1 MVRKIRVLIV
11 EDTKVGQGL
20 LKGILAE
27 DSRFDI
33 VGFAGDGAQA
43 VEMVKTLNPDVVSM
57 DIYMPVMDGVVAT
70 KKIMQT
76 HPVPIVIVSSLYN
89 PGEIKMSFKILE
101 AGAITIL
108 AKPFGPGHPQYTQ
121 TARVYRSTLKMISE
135 IKVSLRKEPRIAIT
149 STNSGD
155 SLNRGKTITPA
166 EKIKIIAIGAS
177 AGGPLAIQTILSK
190 LPSNLPV
197 PVLIVQHIDL
207 NFADG
212 FCEWLSSV
220 SALPVQIAKHGE
232 TIVPGH
238 VYLPPGDHHLGALRE
253 GILAVTKD
261 PQERGLR
268 PAVGYLFRKIADFYG
283 NNAMGILL
291 SGMGADGAIELK
303 LLHDKGAWTIA
314 QDAAS
319 SLVHGMPG
327 EAIKIGAAS
336 MVLSPDEIVTEINK
350 IFML

>member
-1 MVRKIRVLIV
+1 M
-11 EDTKVGQGL
+11 EDTKIGQGL

-27 DSRFDI
+27 DSRFDV

-76 HPVPIVIVSSLYN
+76 HPVPIVIVSSLYS
-89 PGEIKMSFKILE
+89 PSEIKMSFKILE

-108 AKPFGPGHPQYTQ
+108 AKPFGPGHPQFTQ
-121 TARVYRSTLKMISE
+121 TARVYRNTLKMISE

-149 STNSGD
+149 STNFQD
-155 SLNRGKTITPA
+155 SQNHSKIFNPADKT
-166 EKIKIIAIGAS
+166 KIIGIGAS
-177 AGGPLAIQTILSK
+177 AGGPLAIQTILSR
-190 LPSNLPV
+190 LTSNLPV

-212 FCEWLSSV
+212 FCEWLSSA

-232 TIVPGH
+232 TMVPGH
-238 VYLPPGDHHLGALRE
+238 VYLPPGDHHLGVQRE
-253 GILAVTKD
+253 GILTITKD

-268 PAVGYLFRKIADFYG
+268 PAVGYLFRKIAEIYG

-303 LLHDKGAWTIA
+303 LLHDKGAVTIA

-336 MVLSPDEIVTEINK
+336 MILSPDEIGKEINK
-350 IFML
+350 TFIL